1 MTTPWLSTPQL
12 ATWVRTVA
20 VMELLPAA
28 LDAQMR
34 RESAMTSF
42 EYQVLAMLSEATDRT
57 LRMTALAA
65 QTNSTLPRLSHVVKR
80 LEDRGLVERSR
91 CPSDGRATN
100 ASLTDDGERAVEA
113 AAPGHV
119 RAVREYVV
127 DALTEEQMT
136 QLGEITDAILGR
148 IDPDG
153 TMTSLYHRHDS

>member
-1 MTTPWLSTPQL
+1 
-12 ATWVRTVA
+12 
-20 VMELLPAA
+20 
-28 LDAQMR
+28 
-34 RESAMTSF
+34 
-42 EYQVLAMLSEATDRT
+42 

-100 ASLTDDGERAVEA
+100 ASLTDDGVHAVEA

-153 TMTSLYHRHDS
+153 KMTSLYHRHDS

>member
-100 ASLTDDGERAVEA
+100 ASLTDDGVRAVEA

-153 TMTSLYHRHDS
+153 KMTSLYHRHDS

>member
-1 MTTPWLSTPQL
+1 MTTPWLSSPQL

-34 RESAMTSF
+34 RESGMTSF
-42 EYQVLAMLSEATDRT
+42 EYQVLAMLSEASDRT

-80 LEDRGLVERSR
+80 LEDRGLVARTR

-100 ASLTDDGERAVEA
+100 ASLTHEGLSAVEA

-136 QLGEITDAILGR
+136 QLGAITDAVLGK
-148 IDPDG
+148 IDPEG
-153 TMTSLYHRHDS
+153 TMTSLYHRHDG